1 MWQCR
6 SRIGDTCSAGSDCG
20 TFGSNTRG
28 ETVCGHYMQKQYF
41 LRILLTVALKCIAAR
56 WLKLNPPTSNS
67 WVTLVQEVHEI
78 EQNNVLWDVRQM
90 HVTHITNKQQNPA
103 VVILTRWIDL
113 NLKQLMPQWSFLFFL
128 CLSCC
133 YFYVLYLFINF
144 DFLKIYYFYLL
155 NSFSPF
161 NYI

>member
-1 MWQCR
+1 
-6 SRIGDTCSAGSDCG
+6 
-20 TFGSNTRG
+20 
-28 ETVCGHYMQKQYF
+28 MQKQYF
-41 LRILLTVALKCIAAR
+41 LRILLTVALKCIAVR

-113 NLKQLMPQWSFLFFL
+113 NLKQLTPQWSFLFFL

-155 NSFSPF
+155 NLFSPF

>member
-6 SRIGDTCSAGSDCG
+6 SHIGDTCSAGSDCG
-20 TFGSNTRG
+20 TNTRG

-41 LRILLTVALKCIAAR
+41 LRILLTVALKCIAVR

-113 NLKQLMPQWSFLFFL
+113 NLKQLTAQWSFLSFFFVFL
-128 CLSCC
+128 AVTSMFCI
-133 YFYVLYLFINF
+133 YFLISIF
-144 DFLKIYYFYLL
+144 
-155 NSFSPF
+155 
-161 NYI
+161 

>member
-41 LRILLTVALKCIAAR
+41 LRMLLTVALKCIAVR

-67 WVTLVQEVHEI
+67 WVTLVQEVHE
-78 EQNNVLWDVRQM
+78 QNSVLWDVRQM
-90 HVTHITNKQQNPA
+90 RVTHITNKQQNPA

-113 NLKQLMPQWSFLFFL
+113 NLPQWSFLSF
-128 CLSCC
+128 SCC
-133 YFYVLYLFINF
+133 YFYVLYLFLNF
-144 DFLKIYYFYLL
+144 DFFKIYYFYLL